1 MASYEEIFGTSV
13 QTQPNV
19 QQRTK
24 ATPLDRSSMFSSYDD
39 AVEYAKGPYKAEGER
54 RASAHDSRKL
64 AGTSYIGQIISV
76 YENDHVTVFVINP
89 DRTLKEVGGFDSFDG
104 VDCGVYDRETE

>member
-19 QQRTK
+19 LQRSK
-24 ATPLDRSSMFSSYDD
+24 AAPLDRASMFSSYND

-64 AGTSYIGQIISV
+64 AGVSYIGQIISV
-76 YENDHVTVFVINP
+76 YENDSVKIYVIDA
-89 DRTLKEVGGFDSFDG
+89 DRTLKEVGGFDNFTG
-104 VDCGVYDRETE
+104 VDCGPYDRDE